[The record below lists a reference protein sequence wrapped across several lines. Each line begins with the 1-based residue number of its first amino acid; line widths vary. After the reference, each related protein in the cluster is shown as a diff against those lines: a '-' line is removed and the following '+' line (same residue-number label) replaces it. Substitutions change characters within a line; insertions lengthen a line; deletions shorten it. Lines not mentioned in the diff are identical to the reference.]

1 VIGFISYPLKF
12 NFKILVKFY
21 DLRKALKF
29 TRGFARAARL
39 NFAAIARL
47 KYTFIVEIRHRI
59 SATLFK
65 FSSPRK
71 AGERKRRLHD

>member
-1 VIGFISYPLKF
+1 VICFISYPLKF
-12 NFKILVKFY
+12 DFKILVKFY

-47 KYTFIVEIRHRI
+47 KHSFIAEIRRRI
-59 SATLFK
+59 SAPLFK
-65 FSSPRK
+65 FCSPRK
-71 AGERKRRLHD
+71 AGERRLHD